1 MRTTLI
7 PAIGLSLLAACA
19 TKADHRADSAS
30 GAMDTAST
38 AMAPANGGTI
48 SLADV
53 AGTWH
58 NVSRPASGADTS
70 STQSTINA
78 KADTTGWTMVVGKTT
93 VPLHVRV
100 DGDSIIASSEPF
112 PSIRRKGTTAR
123 TMTTY
128 RMRDGKLVGTTVAHY
143 AVKTADSV
151 LVLNAEA
158 TRAP

>member
-1 MRTTLI
+1 MRTSLI
-7 PAIGLSLLAACA
+7 PAIGLSLLAACT
-19 TKADHRADSAS
+19 TKADHRSDSAG
-30 GAMDTAST
+30 GAMDTT
-38 AMAPANGGTI
+38 HGAMASANGGTI

-58 NVSRPASGADTS
+58 NVSRPASGTDTT
-70 STQSTINA
+70 STKTTINA
-78 KADTTGWTMVVGKTT
+78 KADTTGWTLVAGNTT

-100 DGDSIIASSEPF
+100 DGDSILTTSEPY
-112 PSIRRKGTTAR
+112 PSVRRKGTTVR
-123 TMTTY
+123 TMSTY
-128 RMRDGKLVGTTVAHY
+128 RLRDGKLVGTTVAHY